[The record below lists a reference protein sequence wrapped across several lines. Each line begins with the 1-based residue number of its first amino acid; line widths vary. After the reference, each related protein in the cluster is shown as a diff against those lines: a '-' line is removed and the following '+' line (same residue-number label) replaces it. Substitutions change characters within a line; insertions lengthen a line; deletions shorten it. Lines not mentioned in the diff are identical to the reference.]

1 MLEVSDIHSFYDKSH
16 VLMGVSLEVRD
27 GELVTLLGRN
37 GAGKT
42 TTLKSI
48 MGVVPPRSGRISFAG
63 TEMTKMKSFQIAR
76 RGLCLVPEQRDIFS
90 ILTVEENLQIAK
102 NKNSPWGIP
111 DVYKLFP
118 KLNER
123 RQNPGNNLSGG
134 EQQMLAIARALV
146 NGPKLLILDEPT
158 EGLAPVIVQEIVAIL
173 KDIKNTGIPVLLVE
187 QNINVCEKLAD
198 RHYVLE
204 QGRVVYSGTQEE
216 FAANK
221 AVKDRYLALQT
232 N

>member
-1 MLEVSDIHSFYDKSH
+1 MLEVVDIHSYYDKSH
-16 VLMGVSLEVRD
+16 ILMGVSLNIRA

-48 MGVVPPRSGRISFAG
+48 LGIVPPRQG
-63 TEMTKMKSFQIAR
+63 TVRFCGIELKGMETFEIAKL
-76 RGLCLVPEQRDIFS
+76 GICLVPEQRHIFS
-90 ILTVEENLQIAK
+90 ILTVEENLRIAL
-102 NKNSPWGIP
+102 NKKSPWGLPEI
-111 DVYKLFP
+111 YRMFP
-118 KLNER
+118 RLQER
-123 RQNPGNNLSGG
+123 RKNSGGNLSGG

-158 EGLAPVIVQEIVAIL
+158 EGLAPVIVQEIAANL
-173 KDIKNTGIPVLLVE
+173 MEIKKSGMPILLVE

-204 QGRVVYSGTQEE
+204 MGRVVYSGTQQE
-216 FAANK
+216 FAENEQI
-221 AVKDRYLALQT
+221 KDRYLALKT
-232 N
+232 H